1 MSTPEKVDGRK
12 LRRSDTKVAIL
23 DAALAL
29 FARHGVTATS
39 VDDIAA
45 KAGIAKGSIYYNFA
59 SKDVLTQELMA
70 FHIRRLH
77 ERIEEAAASGPGAQG
92 RRAIAEALLSEME
105 EHTDVAQLMMSQMFR
120 SDKSWLDG
128 VARWR
133 STITDPLTNNLV
145 EERGEDYRPLAEV
158 QASAIVG
165 ATLSA
170 GLDWLIL
177 RQDLRREDVVEALA
191 RLTQSS

>member
-12 LRRSDTKVAIL
+12 LRRSDTKTVIL

-70 FHIRRLH
+70 FHIGRLH
-77 ERIEEAAASGPGAQG
+77 ERIAAAAATGPGAQG

-158 QASAIVG
+158 QASAMVG

-170 GLDWLIL
+170 GLDWLIF
-177 RQDLRREDVVEALA
+177 RQDLRREDVIEALA
-191 RLTQSS
+191 RLTTAS